1 MIVGSS
7 RVVKFLCRHQ
17 PLPHHNKWML
27 RVGGQSIEKKVR
39 AHTRCRVGNG
49 FRLVNVNFIINSN
62 EIIIII
68 VTGLESYTRC
78 ASRAHVVRLYM
89 P

>member
-1 MIVGSS
+1 MILVYS
-7 RVVKFLCRHQ
+7 
-17 PLPHHNKWML
+17 L
-27 RVGGQSIEKKVR
+27 RVPHEVCLPGSRSETVYAMKY
-39 AHTRCRVGNG
+39 TCRK
-49 FRLVNVNFIINSN
+49 LI
-62 EIIIII
+62 IIIII